1 MRKIYF
7 DFFSSFFSKQGHEDI
22 NLHMITP
29 STQICIIKTTRYRI
43 VKGIQRRS
51 IMDSLYRDSF
61 DLFIGIDPK
70 VNPRNGGGHRTCEIR
85 HSFPAAPGSTEN
97 TGEFFFLLFLGLALE
112 ERKGGFEK
120 LTPRTFFC
128 RATPPG
134 STFGLASPGSSLLII
149 DGDNNVLHLNRVCF
163 SVHAVLRLTGYTS
176 LISVFP
182 PLRLSSV
189 CYISGICG

>member
-1 MRKIYF
+1 MSRVTTTRPRVQATCGAAKIRLVYPTSDRLECASIIF
-7 DFFSSFFSKQGHEDI
+7 FFFFFFSSFFSKQGHEDI

-85 HSFPAAPGSTEN
+85 HGFPAAPGSTEN

-134 STFGLASPGSSLLII
+134 STFGLASPGSSLS
-149 DGDNNVLHLNRVCF
+149 R
-163 SVHAVLRLTGYTS
+163 
-176 LISVFP
+176 
-182 PLRLSSV
+182 
-189 CYISGICG
+189 